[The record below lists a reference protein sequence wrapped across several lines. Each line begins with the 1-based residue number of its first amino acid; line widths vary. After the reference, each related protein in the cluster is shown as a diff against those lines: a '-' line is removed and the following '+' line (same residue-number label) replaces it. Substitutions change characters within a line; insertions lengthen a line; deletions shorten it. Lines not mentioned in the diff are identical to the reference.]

1 MSSSLIASI
10 VSSSSV
16 VKFLISGFPFS
27 IIIIIIIIVVVVVVV
42 VVVSGLDAIFR
53 KSGGGLLLDV

>member
-1 MSSSLIASI
+1 MASI

-16 VKFLISGFPFS
+16 VKFFISSFPFA
-27 IIIIIIIIVVVVVVV
+27 INIVIVV

-53 KSGGGLLLDV
+53 KSGRGLLLDV

>member
-1 MSSSLIASI
+1 MSSSFMASI

-16 VKFLISGFPFS
+16 VKFFISSFPFA
-27 IIIIIIIIVVVVVVV
+27 INIVIVVVVVVV

-53 KSGGGLLLDV
+53 KSGRGLLLDV

>member
-42 VVVSGLDAIFR
+42 SGLDAIFR